1 MPSSGQCDPSNHI
14 LHPERSLFRPIGSI
28 PWGRKNVKPGAYLHG
43 YMSINA
49 EIDDIRLRPPTPLDL
64 GYMNIFTKADRVPA
78 CDVSN
83 ENEADPLRTS
93 LMIQWLFAPHLEVD
107 LCAKSGIDL
116 TSKCRWCRLA
126 VGWLVWFL
134 PTPFLHSEVLLT
146 SATYR
151 APLSMLS
158 TVMCGARCSLGLAT
172 GRVWVQYQEICP
184 TRGFRS

>member
-1 MPSSGQCDPSNHI
+1 
-14 LHPERSLFRPIGSI
+14 
-28 PWGRKNVKPGAYLHG
+28 
-43 YMSINA
+43 
-49 EIDDIRLRPPTPLDL
+49 
-64 GYMNIFTKADRVPA
+64 MNIFTKADRVPA

-107 LCAKSGIDL
+107 LCGKSGIDL

-151 APLSMLS
+151 APLSMPS
-158 TVMCGARCSLGLAT
+158 TDMCGARCSLGPRYWSDL
-172 GRVWVQYQEICP
+172 GPISGNMPDPRVQILSPYLN
-184 TRGFRS
+184 RSTHG